1 MDPPNVLQLDIP
13 LSKFFG
19 CQVLSISLV
28 GYIVILT
35 EDASK
40 VTTTEED

>member
-1 MDPPNVLQLDIP
+1 MDSPNVLQLYIP
-13 LSKFFG
+13 PPKFFG

-28 GYIVILT
+28 GYIVILA

-40 VTTTEED
+40 VAATEKD